1 MENKDLM
8 LLALEEAE
16 KSDEFVGCGVVIAK
30 NGEVVAKTYN
40 MQRKTNN
47 ASAHAEINAIGEA
60 GKKLGSK
67 NLDGCV
73 IYCTCEPCSMC
84 LSAIIFAKIPKLF
97 YGTSMQE
104 TFPDNLPITLTT
116 EELLAHSDHKIEIEG
131 GFMKDKCSILLRKD

>member
-1 MENKDLM
+1 MTNEELM
-8 LLALEEAE
+8 LIAIEEAK
-16 KSDEFVGCGVVIAK
+16 KSEEFVGCGVVIAK
-30 NGEVVAKTYN
+30 DGNVIAKTYN
-40 MQRKTNN
+40 TQRKTNN

-60 GKKLGSK
+60 GKKLGNK
-67 NLDGCV
+67 NLGGCV

-116 EELLAHSDHKIEIEG
+116 EELLAHSAHKIEIVAE
-131 GFMKDKCSILLRKD
+131 FMKEDCLHLLVA